1 MSNGSGITLNDAKE
15 TVALLKEIKTA
26 MDENKEKLELYMER
40 LKEAVSKSAL
50 DEIAAIKE
58 DAKNTLRD
66 IDKHMKES
74 DLQLTM
80 LGIFVLTVAILV
92 SIHAATYMTPRDF
105 IVTVGG
111 NVLLVLVGGW
121 VLAHLPSIHGP

>member
-1 MSNGSGITLNDAKE
+1 MKKCFRCGA
-15 TVALLKEIKTA
+15 EIS
-26 MDENKEKLELYMER
+26 DEEEYCER
-40 LKEAVSKSAL
+40 CTQIRAC
-50 DEIAAIKE
+50 
-58 DAKNTLRD
+58 